1 MKRFQTL
8 AVVVLVAASFN
19 ASSQD
24 VGCNESHITAAACQ
38 DKRLKA
44 LDAELNR
51 VYMLALAAMPEKDDQ
66 DDRKGREQ
74 LRKSERAW
82 LTFLHENC
90 ALEGGLQGGSN
101 SWVSTFAGD
110 CEEKELVSRIIFL
123 KSVAA
128 GTFGNH

>member
-1 MKRFQTL
+1 MNRFQTL

-19 ASSQD
+19 AASQD
-24 VGCNESHITAAACQ
+24 VDCDASHIAAAACQ

-51 VYMLALAAMPEKDDQ
+51 VYMLALAALPEKDDQ

-110 CEEKELVSRIIFL
+110 CEEKEVGSRITFL

-128 GTFGNH
+128 GTVGNH

>member
-1 MKRFQTL
+1 MNRSRIL
-8 AVVVLVAASFN
+8 SIAVLVAASFT

-24 VGCNESHITAAACQ
+24 VDCDGSHIAAMACQ
-38 DKRLKA
+38 GKRLKD

-51 VYMLALAAMPEKDDQ
+51 VYKLALDAMPEEDKQ
-66 DDRKGREQ
+66 DIRKNREQ
-74 LRKSERAW
+74 LRKSQRAW

-110 CEEKELVSRIIFL
+110 CEEKELTNRIIFL